1 MAASRPTAGT
11 TRRSTSA
18 PPGATT
24 QRSACPPSTWSLGS
38 SPSAWLSLAKRWL
51 LGTHQRAVRP
61 KHLPAYLDEF
71 VFRFTRRTAKSISHR
86 FARLIEHAVQTPPT
100 TYRGLVATPA

>member
-1 MAASRPTAGT
+1 MAASRPKAGT

-18 PPGATT
+18 PPGAT

-38 SPSAWLSLAKRWL
+38 SPRAWLSLAKRWL
-51 LGTHQRAVRP
+51 LGTHQGAVRP
-61 KHLPAYLDEF
+61 KHLPASLDEF

-86 FARLIEHAVQTPPT
+86 FAGRIEHAVQTPPT

>member
-1 MAASRPTAGT
+1 MAASRPKAGT
-11 TRRSTSA
+11 TRRSPSA
-18 PPGATT
+18 PPGAT

-38 SPSAWLSLAKRWL
+38 SPRAWLSLAKRWL
-51 LGTHQRAVRP
+51 LGTHQGAVRP

-71 VFRFTRRTAKSISHR
+71 VFRFNRRTDR